1 MINVLVQFI
10 RIIPSKMSV
19 RLCLSGLWVATK
31 LTSWPVGIS
40 SEKNEGETIIIP
52 FFHLPNVKSDQNP
65 GSLKLNIYNIL
76 TIKSDSPPEDR
87 FITGSFCLGLFLC
100 LFQRGISARDM
111 ERSSFTHNNCCRG
124 RRFSAMLLSD
134 FRPVFAKHTH
144 SYQVS
149 VSLNTGIICLH
160 PHRCPPQEPTSVFLC
175 SLSVWSHETSHLV
188 FTSRSVLIVPDV
200 HQWAV

>member
-1 MINVLVQFI
+1 
-10 RIIPSKMSV
+10 MSFWT
-19 RLCLSGLWVATK
+19 LSCNKAHLLASCNLKW
-31 LTSWPVGIS
+31 
-40 SEKNEGETIIIP
+40 KNEGETIIIP
-52 FFHLPNVKSDQNP
+52 FFHLPNVKADQNP
-65 GSLKLNIYNIL
+65 GLLKPNIYNIS

-100 LFQRGISARDM
+100 LFQCGISARDM

-124 RRFSAMLLSD
+124 RRFSVMLLSD

-175 SLSVWSHETSHLV
+175 CLSVWSHETSHLV
-188 FTSRSVLIVPDV
+188 FTSWSSFKVPDV